1 MIDDNSPIIN
11 QITKSYPRTLL
22 KMCKDKTIDDDW
34 WMNNLDTYHQFFEN
48 FVMLYEFSSII
59 NQDVVKM
66 AAEAHVLFEFYLHL
80 HVINRLLH
88 KQAGFTMIDKFGQLK
103 NLFEYE
109 LCDIEDAKRTLN
121 RISIGKHLE
130 ELREALDTMVQ
141 AEPITKEIS
150 HEIG

>member
-11 QITKSYPRTLL
+11 QITKFYPHTLL

-34 WMNNLDTYHQFFEN
+34 WMNSLDTYQQFFEN

-59 NQDVVKM
+59 NHDVVKM

-88 KQAGFTMIDKFGQLK
+88 KQAGFMLIDKFGQLK

-109 LCDIEDAKRTLN
+109 ICDIEDSKRTLN
-121 RISIGKHLE
+121 QISISKHLE
-130 ELREALDTMVQ
+130 ELREALDKMVQ
-141 AEPITKEIS
+141 AEPITKETQP
-150 HEIG
+150 

>member
-11 QITKSYPRTLL
+11 QITNTYPHTLL

-34 WMNNLDTYHQFFEN
+34 WMNSLETYQQFFET

-59 NQDVVKM
+59 NHDVVKM

-88 KQAGFTMIDKFGQLK
+88 KQAGFMLIDKFGQLK

-109 LCDIEDAKRTLN
+109 ICDIEDSKRTLN
-121 RISIGKHLE
+121 QLAIGKHLE
-130 ELREALDTMVQ
+130 ELRDALDKMVH
-141 AEPITKEIS
+141 AEPITKETQP
-150 HEIG
+150 